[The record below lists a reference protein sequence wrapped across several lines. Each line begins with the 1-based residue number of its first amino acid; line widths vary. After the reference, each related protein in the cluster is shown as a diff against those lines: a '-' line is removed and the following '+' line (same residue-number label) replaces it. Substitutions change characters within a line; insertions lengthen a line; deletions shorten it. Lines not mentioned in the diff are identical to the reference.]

1 MAVNIDP
8 KDLKSL
14 AEDIAL
20 EIEAIKKIIK
30 SLEARIKKL
39 ESI

>member
-1 MAVNIDP
+1 MAINIDP

-20 EIEAIKKIIK
+20 SIEEIKRIIK
-30 SLEARIKKL
+30 RLEDRIKAL
-39 ESI
+39 E